1 LSTLIRFHCSSSV
14 FVHHRLFLLLFFLLL
29 DELDLLFGDSDR
41 DRERGE
47 RDREFIGLRETD
59 RRRDRDRSF
68 LKIGDTERFGERDRD
83 IDR

>member
-1 LSTLIRFHCSSSV
+1 M
-14 FVHHRLFLLLFFLLL
+14 
-29 DELDLLFGDSDR
+29 DLLFGESDR

>member
-1 LSTLIRFHCSSSV
+1 M
-14 FVHHRLFLLLFFLLL
+14 
-29 DELDLLFGDSDR
+29 DLLFGESDR

-59 RRRDRDRSF
+59 RRRERDRSF

-83 IDR
+83 INR

>member
-1 LSTLIRFHCSSSV
+1 M
-14 FVHHRLFLLLFFLLL
+14 
-29 DELDLLFGDSDR
+29 DLLFGESDR

-59 RRRDRDRSF
+59 RRRERDRSF

-83 IDR
+83 IDGNAEMLTENENAHVDVILEAASKEKK

>member
-1 LSTLIRFHCSSSV
+1 M
-14 FVHHRLFLLLFFLLL
+14 
-29 DELDLLFGDSDR
+29 DLLFGESDR

-59 RRRDRDRSF
+59 RRRERSF